1 MCGIAGLINLRSDA
15 PAPDR
20 ELALRMARALRH
32 RGPDGFGIYRDRH
45 VALAHSRLSIIDLDG
60 GWQPM
65 ANAEETLW
73 VCFNGEIFNYIELRE
88 ELLAKGHRF
97 RTKSDTEVLVH
108 GYAEWGE
115 AVVDR
120 LNGQWAFVLWDAPR
134 RRAFFTRDRVGIN
147 PLFWTTHRGVLRFG
161 SEVKALF
168 QDPSVPRALS
178 REGLDEALTFWA
190 TVAPE
195 TPWQGVRQIPPG
207 AVATLDLDRD
217 TEPAARVRWRP
228 SFPVE
233 RAPDLGRGAAFSPK
247 GVISPQV
254 ARVREALGGGS
265 TIRLR
270 ADVPVGSYLSG
281 GLDSTI
287 VASLIASN
295 REVPLRTFSVE
306 FAESEFDETEYQR
319 AAVAHLGTSHASIRC
334 GDAEVAGVFPD
345 VVYHAE
351 APLLRT
357 APAPL
362 MILSRLVRS
371 SGYRVVLTGEG
382 ADEFFAGYDIF
393 REDRV
398 RRFWARHPESKRR
411 PELLLRL
418 YPYLARSPVAQVAM
432 AKAFFG
438 KNLTTTDDPFYSHRP
453 RWDATSRLKL
463 MLDPALREGLAQDAA
478 TERLRASLPAD
489 FGRWT
494 PLARAQYLEIVTL
507 LSGYLLSSQGERM
520 MMASSVEGRF
530 PFLDPDV
537 MDVADGLPDLLK
549 LRTLDEKHVLK
560 RAMRD
565 ALPPSVLE
573 RKKQPYRAPVVQ
585 PFFAS
590 GTPDYVEA
598 CLSPEAIKDA
608 GIWQPGPVAGLV
620 AKCRRTQGK
629 QMSNS
634 DDMAFCAVLSTQLMA
649 RDLIAGAR
657 VLSAGDDTSG
667 KLGVDVDRV
676 RDSAA

>member
-1 MCGIAGLINLRSDA
+1 MCGIAGLINLRTET

-45 VALAHSRLSIIDLDG
+45 VALAHARLSIIDLDG

-65 ANAEETLW
+65 ANADETLW

-88 ELLAKGHRF
+88 ELTAKGHRF
-97 RTKSDTEVLVH
+97 RTKSDTEALIH
-108 GYAEWGE
+108 AYAEYGE
-115 AVVDR
+115 AMVDR
-120 LNGQWAFVLWDAPR
+120 LNGQWAFVLWDAAR
-134 RRAFFTRDRVGIN
+134 KRAFFSRDRVGIN
-147 PLFWTTHRGVLRFG
+147 PLFWTVHRGVLRFG

-168 QDPSVPRALS
+168 QDATIPRAIS

-190 TVAPE
+190 PIAPL
-195 TPWQGVRQIPPG
+195 TPYEGVQQIPPG
-207 AVATLDLDRD
+207 AVATLELDRD
-217 TEPAARVRWRP
+217 AAPRVSVRFRP
-228 SFPVE
+228 TFPVD
-233 RAPDLGRGAAFSPK
+233 RAPRGDEAALVS
-247 GVISPQV
+247 S
-254 ARVREALGGGS
+254 VREAVRGGA

-287 VASLIASN
+287 VAALIASN
-295 REVPLRTFSVE
+295 RDVPLRTFSVE
-306 FAESEFDETEYQR
+306 FTEREFDEAEYQR
-319 AAVAHLGTSHASIRC
+319 AAVAHLGTSHASIQC
-334 GDAEVAGVFPD
+334 GDAEIARVFPD

-351 APLLRT
+351 SPLLRT

-362 MILSRLVRS
+362 FILAGLVRQ

-398 RRFWARHPESKRR
+398 RRFWARHPDSKLR
-411 PELLLRL
+411 PQLLLRL
-418 YPYLARSPVAQVAM
+418 YPYLQRSPVAQVEM

-438 KNLTTTDDPFYSHRP
+438 RNLTHTDDPFYSHRP
-453 RWDATSRLKL
+453 RWDATSRIKL
-463 MLDPALREGLAQDAA
+463 MLHPSMREGVGESAA
-478 TERLRASLPAD
+478 VERLKAALPGD
-489 FGRWT
+489 FMRWT
-494 PLARAQYLEIVTL
+494 PLARAQYLEITTL

-520 MMASSVEGRF
+520 MMANSVEGRF
-530 PFLDPDV
+530 PFLDPAV
-537 MDVADGLPDLLK
+537 MDVADGLPDALK

-565 ALPPSVLE
+565 LLPPGVLE

-598 CLSPEAIKDA
+598 CLSPQAIQDA
-608 GIWQPGPVAGLV
+608 GIWQAQPVAALV
-620 AKCRRTQGK
+620 AKCRRTGGRS
-629 QMSNS
+629 MSNT
-634 DDMAFCAVLSTQLMA
+634 DDMAFCAVLSTQLLA
-649 RDLIAGAR
+649 RDLLQGAR
-657 VLSAGDDTSG
+657 VLSAGDDVSG
-667 KLGVDVDRV
+667 RLGVDVDRV
-676 RDSAA
+676 RDAAR

>member
-1 MCGIAGLINLRSDA
+1 MCGIAGLINLRADA
-15 PAPDR
+15 PPPDR

-32 RGPDGFGIYRDRH
+32 RGPDGFGVYRDRH

-65 ANAEETLW
+65 SDEGEGLW

-88 ELLAKGHRF
+88 ELAARGRRF
-97 RTKSDTEVLVH
+97 RTRSDTETLIH
-108 GYAEWGE
+108 AYAEWGE
-115 AVVDR
+115 AMVDR
-120 LNGQWAFVLWDAPR
+120 LNGQWAFVIWDVKG
-134 RRAFFTRDRVGIN
+134 RRAFFSRDRVGIN
-147 PLFWTTHRGVLRFG
+147 PLFWTVHRGVLRFG
-161 SEVKALF
+161 SEVKAIF
-168 QDPSVPRALS
+168 QDPSIPRAIS

-190 TVAPE
+190 PIAPV
-195 TPWQGVRQIPPG
+195 TPFEGIRQIPPG
-207 AVATLDLDRD
+207 AAATLDLDRD
-217 TEPAARVRWRP
+217 AEPRVSIRWRP

-233 RAPDLGRGAAFSPK
+233 RARPRDEAPEVAA
-247 GVISPQV
+247 
-254 ARVREALGGGS
+254 VRESIRGGA

-306 FAESEFDETEYQR
+306 FADREFDEAEYQR
-319 AAVAHLGTSHASIRC
+319 AAVDHLGTSHASIQC
-334 GDAEVAGVFPD
+334 GDAEIARVFPD

-362 MILSRLVRS
+362 LILSSLVRS

-382 ADEFFAGYDIF
+382 ADELFAGYDIF

-398 RRFWARHPESKRR
+398 RRFWARHPDSKFR
-411 PELLLRL
+411 PELLKRL
-418 YPYLARSPVAQVAM
+418 YPYLQRSPVAQVEM

-438 KNLTTTDDPFYSHRP
+438 RNLTQTDDPFYSHRP
-453 RWDATSRLKL
+453 RWDVTSRIKL
-463 MLDPALREGLAQDAA
+463 MLDPSMREGVAADAA
-478 TERLRASLPAD
+478 SERLRARLPEE
-489 FGRWT
+489 FPRWT

-530 PFLDPDV
+530 PFLDPGV
-537 MDVADGLPDLLK
+537 MDVAGALPDSLK

-565 ALPPSVLE
+565 LLPPGVLS
-573 RKKQPYRAPVVQ
+573 RKKQPYRAPVVA

-590 GTPDYVEA
+590 GTPDYVEE
-598 CLSPEAIKDA
+598 CLSPEAIKAA
-608 GIWQPGPVAGLV
+608 GIWQPQPIAGLV
-620 AKCRRTQGK
+620 AKCRRTGGK
-629 QMSNS
+629 SMSNT
-634 DDMAFCAVLSTQLMA
+634 DDMAFCAALSTQLMA

-657 VLSAGDDTSG
+657 VLAAGDDASG
-667 KLGVDVDRV
+667 KLGVDVDRL
-676 RDSAA
+676 RDGGAA

>member
-1 MCGIAGLINLRSDA
+1 MCGIAGLINLRTDA
-15 PAPDR
+15 PLPDR

-45 VALAHSRLSIIDLDG
+45 VALAHARLSIIDLDG

-88 ELLAKGHRF
+88 ELTAKGHHF
-97 RTKSDTEVLVH
+97 RTKSDTEALIH
-108 GYAEWGE
+108 AYAEYGE
-115 AVVDR
+115 AMVDR
-120 LNGQWAFVLWDAPR
+120 LNGQWAFVLWDIKR
-134 RRAFFTRDRVGIN
+134 KRAFFSRDRVGIN
-147 PLFWTTHRGVLRFG
+147 PLFWTVHQGVLRFG
-161 SEVKALF
+161 SEAKALF
-168 QDPSVPRALS
+168 QDPSIPRAIS

-190 TVAPE
+190 PIAPLSSYA
-195 TPWQGVRQIPPG
+195 GIHQIPPG

-217 TEPAARVRWRP
+217 AEPKVSVRWRP
-228 SFPVE
+228 SFPLE
-233 RAPDLGRGAAFSPK
+233 RPRGDEAPLVS
-247 GVISPQV
+247 
-254 ARVREALGGGS
+254 RVREAVSGGA

-281 GLDSTI
+281 GLDSTV
-287 VASLIASN
+287 VAALIASN
-295 REVPLRTFSVE
+295 RDVPLRTFSVE
-306 FAESEFDETEYQR
+306 FTEHEFDETEYQR
-319 AAVAHLGTSHASIRC
+319 AAVAHLGTSHASIQC
-334 GDAEVAGVFPD
+334 GDAEIARVFPD

-362 MILSRLVRS
+362 MILAGLVRK

-398 RRFWARHPESKRR
+398 RRFWARHPDSKFR
-411 PELLLRL
+411 PQLLNRL
-418 YPYLARSPVAQVAM
+418 YPYLQRSPVAQVEM

-438 KNLTTTDDPFYSHRP
+438 RNLTQTDDPFYSHRP
-453 RWDATSRLKL
+453 RWDVTSRIKL
-463 MLDPALREGLAQDAA
+463 MLDPGMRAGVGETAA
-478 TERLRASLPAD
+478 TERLKGQLPAD
-489 FGRWT
+489 FMRWT
-494 PLARAQYLEIVTL
+494 PLARAQYLEITTL

-520 MMASSVEGRF
+520 MMANSVEGRF

-537 MDVADGLPDLLK
+537 MDLADALPDQLK

-560 RAMRD
+560 QAMRD
-565 ALPPSVLE
+565 ILPPGVLE

-598 CLSPEAIKDA
+598 VLSPDAIKDT
-608 GIWQPGPVAGLV
+608 GLWQAQPVASLI
-620 AKCRRTQGK
+620 AKCRRTGGK
-629 QMSNS
+629 SMSNT
-634 DDMAFCAVLSTQLMA
+634 DDMAFCAVLSTQLIA
-649 RDLIAGAR
+649 RDLIQGAR
-657 VLSAGDDTSG
+657 VLTAGDDTSG

-676 RDSAA
+676 RDGAS

>member
-1 MCGIAGLINLRSDA
+1 MCGIAGLINLRTDA
-15 PAPDR
+15 PLPDR

-45 VALAHSRLSIIDLDG
+45 VALAHARLSIIDLDG

-88 ELLAKGHRF
+88 ELAAKGHRF
-97 RTKSDTEVLVH
+97 RTKSDTEVLIH
-108 GYAEWGE
+108 AYAEHGE
-115 AVVDR
+115 AMVDR
-120 LNGQWAFVLWDAPR
+120 LNGQWAFVLWDARR
-134 RRAFFTRDRVGIN
+134 RRALFARDPVGIN
-147 PLFWTTHRGVLRFG
+147 PLFWTTHGGVLRFA
-161 SEVKALF
+161 SEVKSLF
-168 QDPSVPRALS
+168 QDPAVPRAIS

-190 TVAPE
+190 PVAPR
-195 TPWQGVRQIPPG
+195 TPYQGVHQIPPG
-207 AVATLDLDRD
+207 AVATLELDRD
-217 TEPAARVRWRP
+217 AAPRVSVRFRP
-228 SFPVE
+228 EFPVE
-233 RAPDLGRGAAFSPK
+233 RAPRGDEAPLVS
-247 GVISPQV
+247 
-254 ARVREALGGGS
+254 RVREVIRGGA

-287 VASLIASN
+287 VAALIASN

-306 FAESEFDETEYQR
+306 FTEREFDEAEHQR
-319 AAVAHLGTSHASIRC
+319 AAVAHLGTSHASIQC
-334 GDAEVAGVFPD
+334 GDAEIARVFPD

-362 MILSRLVRS
+362 FILANLVRQ

-382 ADEFFAGYDIF
+382 ADELFAGYDIF

-398 RRFWARHPESKRR
+398 RRFWARHPDSKLR
-411 PELLLRL
+411 PQLLLRL
-418 YPYLARSPVAQVAM
+418 YPYLQRSPVAQVEM

-438 KNLTTTDDPFYSHRP
+438 RNLTQTDDPFYSHRP
-453 RWDATSRLKL
+453 RWDATSRIKL
-463 MLDPALREGLAQDAA
+463 MLDPAMREGVGATAA
-478 TERLRASLPAD
+478 TDRLAAQLPGD
-489 FGRWT
+489 FMRWT
-494 PLARAQYLEIVTL
+494 PLARAQYLEITTL

-520 MMASSVEGRF
+520 MMANSVEGRF

-537 MDVADGLPDLLK
+537 MDVADALPDALK
-549 LRTLDEKHVLK
+549 LRALDEKHVLK
-560 RAMRD
+560 RAMGD
-565 ALPPSVLE
+565 LLPRGVLE

-585 PFFAS
+585 PFFGA

-608 GIWQPGPVAGLV
+608 GIWQAQAVASLV
-620 AKCRRTQGK
+620 AKCRRTGGK
-629 QMSNS
+629 SMSNT
-634 DDMAFCAVLSTQLMA
+634 DDMAFCAILSTQLMA
-649 RDLIAGAR
+649 RDLIQGAR
-657 VLSAGDDTSG
+657 VVSAGDDTSG
-667 KLGVDVDRV
+667 RLGVDVDRA
-676 RDSAA
+676 RDAGRSP